1 MKKIIQT
8 DKAPTPIG
16 AYNQAILSN
25 GILYTSGQ
33 IAIDALSGKL
43 ITDDIQKETEMVM
56 QNLKAVLKAAE
67 MDFSNVV
74 KASIF
79 LSDME
84 NFGAVNEVYSRYFDN
99 NTAPARECVQVAA
112 LPKYVNVEISVVATE
127 N

>member
-1 MKKIIQT
+1 MRKIIKT
-8 DKAPTPIG
+8 DQAPAPIG

-33 IAIDALSGKL
+33 IAMDAKSGAL
-43 ITDDIQKETEMVM
+43 VTDNIQQETEVVM
-56 QNLKAVLKAAE
+56 SNLKAILEAAKLN
-67 MDFSNVV
+67 FSNVV

-84 NFGAVNEVYSRYFDN
+84 NFTLVNEVYSRYFN
-99 NTAPARECVQVAA
+99 EETAPARECVQVAA
-112 LPKYVNVEISVVATE
+112 LPKYVNVEISVIAVE